1 MFKQFITCLSSGG
14 LTLDMKKD
22 VLIKKRALG
31 EIGTEAGAIAADVQL
46 RHVMLGTDPVLSYS
60 LLSKVSADLFDFAR
74 GRTHRELEDE
84 LTSWKCT
91 VDMMSSV
98 PPDPSSATIA
108 DIRVNCRSITRMTI
122 TQNGLLLYGL
132 TNDCICAGERDP
144 SQPCDRPV
152 CDYRAT
158 LKTFRVPYDTEVKEY
173 GRGGK
178 TRTKCCFIPRYLA
191 LLLEDTATLRSIC
204 LQASGLGQ
212 SLGSSTLARVL
223 PQFFSLF
230 DDLFP
235 RVGNQSYKIIKMW
248 ESLAVVYLINRP
260 AGLGM
265 ALIET

>member
-1 MFKQFITCLSSGG
+1 MTQFITCLSSGG
-14 LTLDMKKD
+14 LTLDMNKD
-22 VLIKKRALG
+22 VLIKKRALR
-31 EIGTEAGAIAADVQL
+31 EIGTDAGAISADVQV

-74 GRTHRELEDE
+74 GRIYRELEDE

-108 DIRVNCRSITRMTI
+108 DIRVKCRSITRMTI

-132 TNDCICAGERDP
+132 TSDCACAGDRDP
-144 SQPCDRPV
+144 SQSCDRPI

-178 TRTKCCFIPRYLA
+178 TRTVLFH
-191 LLLEDTATLRSIC
+191 T
-204 LQASGLGQ
+204 SG
-212 SLGSSTLARVL
+212 
-223 PQFFSLF
+223 FSLASSRHCYF
-230 DDLFP
+230 TFNLLTGVRIGSVTRAKHTCTCAPSIPFF
-235 RVGNQSYKIIKMW
+235 N
-248 ESLAVVYLINRP
+248 
-260 AGLGM
+260 
-265 ALIET
+265 